1 MTSLSD
7 SVGVLK
13 GVGEKRLTALN
24 KLGINTINDLLTY
37 YPRRYDDL
45 SLKDLRTAV
54 DGQKVTVKGIVISE
68 PTVNFFGRRR
78 SRLSFHLK
86 INDEIYSV
94 SFFNQPWLM
103 KQLELESPV
112 IIFGTFDRNR
122 NQIQGMKFLNG
133 DKSDTYD
140 SIYPSNKEVKQN
152 TIKQLIKL
160 GFDEYEGQLT
170 DIVPASLRQKYRLE
184 SFHDTIQNIHFPK
197 SPEAAQRAFRTA
209 KFMEFFLFSM
219 KVQMLKATHRKT
231 DPAAKITYD
240 QKRM

>member
-94 SFFNQPWLM
+94 L
-103 KQLELESPV
+103 
-112 IIFGTFDRNR
+112 
-122 NQIQGMKFLNG
+122 FLTSHG
-133 DKSDTYD
+133 
-140 SIYPSNKEVKQN
+140 
-152 TIKQLIKL
+152 
-160 GFDEYEGQLT
+160 
-170 DIVPASLRQKYRLE
+170 
-184 SFHDTIQNIHFPK
+184 
-197 SPEAAQRAFRTA
+197 
-209 KFMEFFLFSM
+209 
-219 KVQMLKATHRKT
+219 
-231 DPAAKITYD
+231 
-240 QKRM
+240 